1 MIARFVIL
9 VGILIAASR
18 TEIIDR
24 IAVTVDN
31 RVITA
36 SQIILE
42 IRLTA
47 FLNGNKLD
55 FSLAARR
62 NAANRL
68 IEQMLI
74 RREMEVGRYSAPS
87 PSDVEP
93 MLKAVQEQ
101 RFPHAG
107 EYLQA
112 FTQYGITEEE
122 LKAYLLWQ
130 LTLLRFLDI
139 RFRPGVEVTD
149 AQIQSYYDKNR
160 ANLEARAGGSGNPTL
175 DDLRDRIRRILTE
188 EGVDRQMD
196 AWLAEARKRS
206 RIEFHEE
213 AFQ

>member
-1 MIARFVIL
+1 MFARLVIL
-9 VGILIAASR
+9 AGLLVATSR
-18 TEIIDR
+18 AEIIDR

-31 RVITA
+31 QVITT
-36 SQIILE
+36 SEITLE

-47 FLNGNKLD
+47 FLNGDQLD
-55 FSLAARR
+55 FSPAARR

-68 IEQMLI
+68 IEQKLI

-87 PSDVEP
+87 GGNVEP
-93 MLKAVQEQ
+93 MLKEVQEQ
-101 RFPHAG
+101 RFPGSG
-107 EYLQA
+107 EYSRALA
-112 FTQYGITEEE
+112 QYGITEEE
-122 LKAYLLWQ
+122 LKTYLLWQ

-149 AQIQSYYDKNR
+149 AQIQSYFDKNR
-160 ANLEARAGGSGNPTL
+160 AEFEARAGGSRNTTL
-175 DDLRDRIRRILTE
+175 DDVRDQIRRMLTE

-196 AWLAEARKRS
+196 EWLAEARKRS

>member
-18 TEIIDR
+18 AEIIDR

>member
-9 VGILIAASR
+9 AGLLMAASR
-18 TEIIDR
+18 AEIIDR

-36 SQIILE
+36 SQITLE

-47 FLNGNKLD
+47 FLDGNKLD

-87 PSDVEP
+87 PGDVEP

-130 LTLLRFLDI
+130 LTLLCFLDI

>member
-9 VGILIAASR
+9 VLLMAASR
-18 TEIIDR
+18 AEIIDR

-36 SQIILE
+36 SQITLE

-47 FLNGNKLD
+47 FLDGNKLD

-87 PSDVEP
+87 PGDVEP

-107 EYLQA
+107 DYPQA
-112 FTQYGITEEE
+112 LAQYGITEEE
-122 LKAYLLWQ
+122 LKAHLLWQ
-130 LTLLRFLDI
+130 LTLLRFLDV

-160 ANLEARAGGSGNPTL
+160 ANLEARAGGSRNPTL
-175 DDLRDRIRRILTE
+175 DDLRDQIRRILTE
-188 EGVDRQMD
+188 EGVDQQMD

>member
-9 VGILIAASR
+9 VLLMAASR
-18 TEIIDR
+18 AEIIDR

-36 SQIILE
+36 SQITLE

-47 FLNGNKLD
+47 FLDGNKLD

-87 PSDVEP
+87 PGDVEP

-107 EYLQA
+107 DYPQA
-112 FTQYGITEEE
+112 LAQYGITEEE
-122 LKAYLLWQ
+122 LKAHLLWQ
-130 LTLLRFLDI
+130 LTLLRFLDV

-160 ANLEARAGGSGNPTL
+160 ANLEAGAGGSRNPTL
-175 DDLRDRIRRILTE
+175 DDLRDQIRRILTE
-188 EGVDRQMD
+188 EGVDQQMD

>member
-18 TEIIDR
+18 AEIIDR

-36 SQIILE
+36 SQIILA